1 MIRRLLYLSTVLL
14 SLNLTGC
21 LFRTHKVEPRV
32 STAVLKEA
40 TKQELVAQIN
50 FEAEKV
56 KTLNATVDIGASA
69 GGSKKG
75 KVTEYQEF
83 RGYVLVRKPSML
95 RMIGLFPIVRNRM
108 FDMVSD
114 GEYFKFS
121 LPVKGQFIVGR
132 NDVVHPSHKPIENLR
147 PQHIFDA
154 LLVRE
159 IDPNNEIAFLE
170 GGTEL
175 VVDPKSKKQVEQA
188 TYEINVVRK
197 ENESDWRL
205 SRRIV
210 FSRTDL
216 LPHRQIVFDKKGEVA
231 TDARYEKFTD
241 YNGVQFPAS
250 IHITRPQE
258 EYDIQLFIVKLRLN
272 EPLKDEQFALQ
283 QPPGSQLVRLDAP
296 AAPTSELPTPPG
308 KSDKT
313 RLQPD
318 NRPSTGGSE

>member
-1 MIRRLLYLSTVLL
+1 MKRLIYLSTVLL

-21 LFRTHKVEPRV
+21 LFRTHKVEPRL
-32 STAVLKEA
+32 SSAVLKDA
-40 TKQELVAQIN
+40 TKEELIARINSEAQ
-50 FEAEKV
+50 KV
-56 KTLNATVDIGASA
+56 QTLNATVDIGASA

-83 RGYVLVRKPSML
+83 RGYVLVRKPGML
-95 RMIGLFPIVRNRM
+95 RMIGLFPVVRNRM

-132 NDVVHPSHKPIENLR
+132 NDVVHPSHRPIENLR

-154 LLVRE
+154 LLLHE

-170 GGTEL
+170 GGTEM
-175 VVDPKSKKQVEQA
+175 VVDPKSKKQVEEP
-188 TYEINVVRK
+188 TYIISVVRR
-197 ENESDWRL
+197 EDADWRL

-216 LPHRQIVFDKKGEVA
+216 LPHGQIVYDKMGNVA

-241 YNGVQFPAS
+241 YGGVSFPAS
-250 IHITRPQE
+250 IRIARPQE
-258 EYDIQLFIVKLRLN
+258 EYDILLSVVKLRLN
-272 EPLKDEQFALQ
+272 EPLKDEQFVLQ

-296 AAPTSELPTPPG
+296 AAPTSEIPSPPG
-308 KSDKT
+308 KTNKMPDK
-313 RLQPD
+313 
-318 NRPSTGGSE
+318 RPSPGGSE

>member
-1 MIRRLLYLSTVLL
+1 MKRILYLSTVLL

-21 LFRTHKVEPRV
+21 LFRTHNVEPRL

-40 TKQELVAQIN
+40 TKEELVSRINTEAQ
-50 FEAEKV
+50 KV
-56 KTLNATVDIGASA
+56 QTLNATVDIGASA

-83 RGYVLVRKPSML
+83 RGYVLVRKPGML
-95 RMIGLFPIVRNRM
+95 RMIGLFPVVRNRM

-114 GEYFKFS
+114 GENFKFS

-132 NDVVHPSHKPIENLR
+132 NDVVHPSRKPIENLR

-154 LLVRE
+154 LLLHEV
-159 IDPNNEIAFLE
+159 DPSNEIAVLE
-170 GGTEL
+170 AGTET
-175 VVDPKSKKQVEQA
+175 VIDPRSKKPVEEA
-188 TYEINVVRK
+188 TYVITIVRRNDS
-197 ENESDWRL
+197 EWSL

-216 LPHRQIVFDKKGEVA
+216 LPHRQIVYDKQGNIA

-241 YNGVQFPAS
+241 YSGVMFPAS

-258 EYDIQLFIVKLRLN
+258 EYDILLSIVKLRLN

-283 QPPGSQLVRLDAP
+283 QPPGSELVRLDATP
-296 AAPTSELPTPPG
+296 TTSEVPQG
-308 KSDKT
+308 SKKT
-313 RLQPD
+313 RLEPD
-318 NRPSTGGSE
+318 KKPSPGGSE

>member
-1 MIRRLLYLSTVLL
+1 MRRTLYLSTILL
-14 SLNLTGC
+14 AFNLTGC
-21 LFRTHKVEPRV
+21 LFRTHNVEQRQ
-32 STAVLKEA
+32 STAVLKNA
-40 TKQELVAQIN
+40 TKEELVSRINAEAQ
-50 FEAEKV
+50 KV
-56 KTLNATVDIGASA
+56 QTLNATVDIGASA

-83 RGYVLVRKPSML
+83 RGYVLVRKPGMI

-114 GEYFKFS
+114 GENFKFS

-154 LLVRE
+154 LLLHE
-159 IDPNNEIAFLE
+159 IDPANEIAFLE
-170 GGTEL
+170 GGTEM

-188 TYEINVVRK
+188 TYVINVVRRD
-197 ENESDWRL
+197 NDSDWRL
-205 SRRIV
+205 TRRIV

-216 LPHRQIVFDKKGEVA
+216 LPHRQIVYDKMGNVA

-241 YNGVQFPAS
+241 YSGVTFPAN
-250 IHITRPQE
+250 IRITRPQE
-258 EYDIQLFIVKLRLN
+258 EYDIELSMVKLRLN

-283 QPPGSQLVRLDAP
+283 QPPGSQLVRLDEP
-296 AAPTSELPTPPG
+296 AGPTSEIPATPS
-308 KSDKT
+308 KSNKNRQEPDKK
-313 RLQPD
+313 
-318 NRPSTGGSE
+318 PSPGGSE